1 MTVIQVL
8 YKAPKSRIKINRP
21 LSKSFDLKRG
31 TRQGC
36 PIGSL
41 LFGLFMEALSQGVIQ
56 NSNITGVKMF
66 VQEHKISLFAA
77 DVLIYFTE
85 PNTSLPKLL
94 LFLET
99 FSSISCY
106 KLDIQKA
113 QI

>member
-1 MTVIQVL
+1 
-8 YKAPKSRIKINRP
+8 
-21 LSKSFDLKRG
+21 
-31 TRQGC
+31 
-36 PIGSL
+36 
-41 LFGLFMEALSQGVIQ
+41 MEALSQGVIQ

-113 QI
+113 QIWTFNYKPTQELQSKCKRNWEKG